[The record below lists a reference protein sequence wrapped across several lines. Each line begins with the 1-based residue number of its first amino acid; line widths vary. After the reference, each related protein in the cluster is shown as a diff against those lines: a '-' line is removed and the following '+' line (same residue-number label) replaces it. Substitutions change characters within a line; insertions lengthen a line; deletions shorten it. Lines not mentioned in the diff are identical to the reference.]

1 MYCQQCGKE
10 MNEDAGFCTHC
21 ELKTHNHTEV
31 KVSPSSKISKS
42 EELLKCPKCRST
54 HLTDGKKGFSA
65 SKAVAGAVLTGG
77 IGVLAGTIGSNKTVI
92 TCLSCGHKFKPG
104 EDLDNARK
112 KKIEQEKAQ
121 KENMKSPGFWI
132 IMVII
137 MLPFFWILS
146 KCS

>member
-10 MNEDAGFCTHC
+10 MNEDAVFCTHC
-21 ELKTHNHTEV
+21 GTKTQNHIEI
-31 KVSPSSKISKS
+31 KVNPGSQISKS
-42 EELLKCPKCRST
+42 EKLLKCPKCRST
-54 HLTDGKKGFSA
+54 HLADGKKGFSA
-65 SKAVAGAVLTGG
+65 GKAVAGAVLTGG
-77 IGVLAGTIGSNKTVI
+77 IGVLAGTIGSNNTVI
-92 TCLSCGHKFKPG
+92 TCLSCAHKFKPG

-121 KENMKSPGFWI
+121 KESMKSPVFWI
-132 IMVII
+132 VMVII